1 MSKSIY
7 YGEFNAEKY
16 WREENLAKLPE
27 IPDKQ
32 SENIVKAMDEL
43 LLILCDNDDT
53 VLTRYKLDIN
63 QLEYLKELGFEFK
76 YNSTSLSEDKSKEEK
91 NKNICE
97 LLITN
102 ENTEVKKLLSEEANL
117 ETFAVLPEA
126 YTLSGLYHRQ
136 FNYPTIEVIKKV
148 NSKIYSSKLNLEL
161 GTNNKI
167 KLIYSSKE
175 LYEEGMK
182 YLDLGNIIIK
192 DSFGVSGK
200 GNLIIS
206 NESILKRIVSYVEM
220 QEKKGKKVE
229 FIVEPLLEKAKDFS
243 CQFKIHKDGSFE
255 IISVQEVRNTG
266 LSYLGSYTPDKEF
279 MEFIKKQSYFEIMEK
294 TAKKLYED
302 GYYGDVCVDSM
313 VLKDQTICPIVE
325 INARKSMSLIKHELD
340 KYAHSLGLNCG
351 FTFLN
356 VSFNN
361 DINYSDILNALSRN
375 NILFKPSFAK
385 GIMPLSSNTIFI
397 NKLLDMN
404 KTLNNYKGRFYFAMF
419 YKDID
424 MVEELANIL
433 IRALKE
439 IGISSSN

>member
-16 WREENLAKLPE
+16 WREEDLAKLPD

-43 LLILCDNDDT
+43 LFILCDKDDA
-53 VLTRYKLDIN
+53 LITRYKIDDNNI
-63 QLEYLKELGFEFK
+63 EYLKELGFQFK
-76 YNSTSLSEDKSKEEK
+76 HNCTSLAEDKSKEEK

-102 ENTEVKKLLSEEANL
+102 DNSEINELLSEKANL

-126 YTLSGLYHRQ
+126 YKLSDLYHRQ
-136 FNYPTIEVIKKV
+136 FDYPTIEAVKKV

-161 GTNNKI
+161 GTNDKI
-167 KLIYSSKE
+167 KLVYSSKE
-175 LYEEGMK
+175 MYEEGMK
-182 YLDLGNIIIK
+182 YLDVGSIIIK

-266 LSYLGSYTPDKEF
+266 LAYLGSYTPDKEF

-313 VLKDQTICPIVE
+313 VLKDQSLCPVVE

-340 KYAHSLGLNCG
+340 KYAHSFGLNCG

-356 VSFNN
+356 ISFNN
-361 DINYSDILNALSRN
+361 DIDYSDVLSSLSRN
-375 NILFKPSFAK
+375 NILFKPSFDK

-397 NKLLDMN
+397 NSLLDIN
-404 KTLNNYKGRFYFAMF
+404 KTINNYKGRFYFAMF

-424 MVEELANIL
+424 IVEELGNSL
-433 IRALKE
+433 INALKE

>member
-1 MSKSIY
+1 MSKRIY

-43 LLILCDNDDT
+43 LFILCDKEDA
-53 VLTRYKLDIN
+53 VLTRYKLDDD
-63 QLEYLKELGFEFK
+63 QLEYLKELGLEFK
-76 YNSTSLSEDKSKEEK
+76 YNSTSLTEDKSKEEK

-102 ENTEVKKLLSEEANL
+102 DNSEIKELLSEETHL

-126 YTLSGLYHRQ
+126 YKLSNLYHKH
-136 FNYPTIEVIKKV
+136 FDYPTIDVIKKV
-148 NSKIYSSKLNLEL
+148 NSKMYSSKLNLEL
-161 GTNNKI
+161 DINNKI

-182 YLDLGNIIIK
+182 YLSKGSIIIK

-206 NESILKRIVSYVEM
+206 NESILKRIVSYVDM
-220 QEKKGKKVE
+220 QEKKGKRVE
-229 FIVEPLLEKAKDFS
+229 FILEPLLEKSKDFS

-294 TAKKLYED
+294 TAKRLYED
-302 GYYGDVCVDSM
+302 GYYGDVCIDSM
-313 VLKDQTICPIVE
+313 ILKDRSICPVVE

-340 KYAHSLGLNCG
+340 NYAHNLGLKCG

-361 DINYSDILNALSRN
+361 NIDYSEILKVLSKN
-375 NILFKPSFAK
+375 NILFKPSFNK

-397 NKLLDMN
+397 NRQLDTN
-404 KTLNNYKGRFYFAMF
+404 KTLNNYKGRFYFAIL
-419 YKDID
+419 YKDMDI
-424 MVEELANIL
+424 VEELTNSL
-433 IRALKE
+433 ISSLKE
-439 IGISSSN
+439 IGINSSN

>member
-16 WREENLAKLPE
+16 WREESLAKLPE

-32 SENIVKAMDEL
+32 SENIVRAMDEL
-43 LLILCDNDDT
+43 LFILCDKEDA
-53 VLTRYKLDIN
+53 VLTRYKFDDN
-63 QLEYLKELGFEFK
+63 QIEYLKELGFEFK
-76 YNSTSLSEDKSKEEK
+76 YNNTSLTEDKSKEEK

-102 ENTEVKKLLSEEANL
+102 DNSEIKELLSEEANL

-126 YTLSGLYHRQ
+126 YKLSDLYHRQ
-136 FNYPTIEVIKKV
+136 FDYPTIEVIKKV

-161 GTNNKI
+161 GTSNKI

-175 LYEEGMK
+175 LFEEGMK
-182 YLDLGNIIIK
+182 YLNTGSIIIK

-206 NESILKRIVSYVEM
+206 NESILKRIASYVEM

-229 FIVEPLLEKAKDFS
+229 FILEPLLEKAKDFS

-279 MEFIKKQSYFEIMEK
+279 MEFIKKQSYFEIIEK

-313 VLKDQTICPIVE
+313 ILNDQSLCPVVE

-340 KYAHSLGLNCG
+340 RYAHSLALNCG

-356 VSFNN
+356 ISFNN
-361 DINYSDILNALSRN
+361 DINYLDILNALSKN
-375 NILFKPSFAK
+375 NILFKPSFDK

-397 NKLLDMN
+397 NRLLDIN
-404 KTLNNYKGRFYFAMF
+404 KTLSNYKGRFYFAMF

-424 MVEELANIL
+424 IGEELGNSFINTL
-433 IRALKE
+433 RD

>member
-32 SENIVKAMDEL
+32 SENVVKAMDEL
-43 LLILCDNDDT
+43 LFILCDKEDT
-53 VLTRYKLDIN
+53 VLTRYKLDDDNI
-63 QLEYLKELGFEFK
+63 EYLKELGFEFK
-76 YNSTSLSEDKSKEEK
+76 YNSTSLTEDKSKEEK

-102 ENTEVKKLLSEEANL
+102 DNSEINELLSEEANL

-126 YTLSGLYHRQ
+126 YKLSGLYHRQ
-136 FNYPTIEVIKKV
+136 FDYPTIEVIKKV
-148 NSKIYSSKLNLEL
+148 NSKIYSSKLNLEF
-161 GTNNKI
+161 GTNYNI
-167 KLIYSSKE
+167 KLVYSSKE

-182 YLDLGNIIIK
+182 YLSEGSIIIK

-229 FIVEPLLEKAKDFS
+229 FILEPLLEKAKDFS
-243 CQFKIHKDGSFE
+243 CQFKICKDGSFE

-302 GYYGDVCVDSM
+302 GYYGDVCIDSM
-313 VLKDQTICPIVE
+313 ILKDQSLCPVVE

-340 KYAHSLGLNCG
+340 RYAHSLGLNCG

-356 VSFNN
+356 ISFNN
-361 DINYSDILNALSRN
+361 DINYLDILNALSKN
-375 NILFKPSFAK
+375 KILFKPSFDK
-385 GIMPLSSNTIFI
+385 GIMPLSSNSIFI
-397 NKLLDMN
+397 NRLLDVN
-404 KTLNNYKGRFYFAMF
+404 RTLNNYKGRFYFAMF

-424 MVEELANIL
+424 IVEELGNSL
-433 IRALKE
+433 VSTLRD